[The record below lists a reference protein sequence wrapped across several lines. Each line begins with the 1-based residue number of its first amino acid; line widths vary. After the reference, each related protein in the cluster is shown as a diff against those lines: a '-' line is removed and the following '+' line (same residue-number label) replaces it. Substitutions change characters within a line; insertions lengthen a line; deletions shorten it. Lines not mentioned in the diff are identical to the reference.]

1 MSIIGQIYENRLD
14 EERQSTSIF
23 KLDNQINAL
32 LEKNGYSTDSELS
45 NLFFE
50 ASGCG
55 QLHGFH
61 SGFCTAVAL
70 MMECLA

>member
-1 MSIIGQIYENRLD
+1 MNIIEQIYENRLD
-14 EERQSTSIF
+14 EEGQSASDF
-23 KLDNQINAL
+23 KLDNQIRTL
-32 LEKNGYSTDSELS
+32 LERNGYSTDSELS

-55 QLHGFH
+55 QLQGFQ
-61 SGFCTAVAL
+61 SGFQTAVAL

>member
-1 MSIIGQIYENRLD
+1 MSIIEQIYESHLD

-32 LEKNGYSTDSELS
+32 LQQNGYSTDSELS

-50 ASGCG
+50 VSGCG
-55 QLHGFH
+55 QLYGFQ
-61 SGFCTAVAL
+61 SGFRTAVAL